1 MRSAVFAGAIVATAL
16 AAGCASTPSAT
27 LRPPSP
33 TVQAT
38 PSATP
43 ATNPTPTPTT
53 CPATTSSD
61 AAVVLTD
68 WVNSPTYTVNL
79 VDTDGCVVAS
89 ATAHTW
95 PGYTPPDATTETTTM
110 PTSESATRVY
120 FLDGDSTVRY
130 LAPDGSSGV
139 AAELPGSVTGRVSF
153 SVSPDNSRIAFS
165 VMSWGSAGF
174 EEQSYV
180 EDLGTGANRTELFT
194 ITGGTP
200 GLGGGGVAEEPIG
213 WVNGDIVYGLLGA
226 LNQYSPGPVPPPFG
240 AYHVANPSNGQ
251 RLASICAGS
260 GNAWVFQS
268 GNYTALPTA
277 TGVLC
282 RVGDQENQFV
292 GTLVLVSW
300 SGSQL
305 RTIGDAACATPAA
318 VSPGG
323 NVAIAGH
330 VNVGTPP
337 GQKMPCSRGSFTIK
351 VNNNGTSTTLAATGS
366 VEGWMDDTHLV
377 VDASMN
383 LDDFP
388 FAASGLSFPPLEIV
402 NVGNGVTAMVAVKGL
417 FAGSVPSGI

>member
-16 AAGCASTPSAT
+16 AAGCASTP
-27 LRPPSP
+27 LRPPSRNAQ
-33 TVQAT
+33 TT
-38 PSATP
+38 PSSTSTALATP

-53 CPATTSSD
+53 CPATTTSD
-61 AAVVLTD
+61 VAVVLTD
-68 WVNSPTYTVNL
+68 WVDSSTYTVNL
-79 VDTDGCVVAS
+79 VNTDGCVVAS

-95 PGYTPPDATTETTTM
+95 SGYTPNGATTETVTM

-130 LAPDGSSGV
+130 LALDGSTGV

-194 ITGGTP
+194 IRDGPP

-213 WVNGDIVYGLLGA
+213 WVNGDIVYGLLA
-226 LNQYSPGPVPPPFG
+226 AVNQYSPGPFPPPFE
-240 AYHVANPSNGQ
+240 AYHVAKPSNSQ

-260 GNAWVFQS
+260 GNAWVFES
-268 GNYTALPTA
+268 GIYTALPTA

-282 RVGDQENQFV
+282 RVGDQQDQPI

-323 NVAIAGH
+323 NVATAGQ

-337 GQKMPCSRGSFTIK
+337 GQCSGGSFTIK
-351 VNNNGTSTTLAATGS
+351 VNTNGISRTLAATGL
-366 VEGWMDDTHLV
+366 VEGWMDDAHLF
-377 VDASMN
+377 VDATTN
-383 LDDFP
+383 HDEFP
-388 FAASGLSFPPLEIV
+388 FIPAGSPFPQLEIV

>member
-1 MRSAVFAGAIVATAL
+1 MRSAIFTVAIVATAL
-16 AAGCASTPSAT
+16 AAGCASVT

-33 TVQAT
+33 TAQAT
-38 PSATP
+38 PASTTTASATP
-43 ATNPTPTPTT
+43 ATSATPTPTT
-53 CPATTSSD
+53 CPATTTSD
-61 AAVVLTD
+61 AAVVVTD
-68 WVNSPTYTVNL
+68 WVDSPTYTVNL
-79 VDTDGCVVAS
+79 VNTDGCVVAS

-95 PGYTPPDATTETTTM
+95 SGYTPTGATTETITM

-130 LAPDGSSGV
+130 LALDGSTGV

-165 VMSWGSAGF
+165 VMTWGSTGF

-180 EDLGTGANRTELFT
+180 EDLGTGADRTELFT
-194 ITGGTP
+194 ITAGP
-200 GLGGGGVAEEPIG
+200 AGLGGGEVAEEPIG

-226 LNQYSPGPVPPPFG
+226 VNQYSPGPFPPPFD
-240 AYHVANPSNGQ
+240 AYHVAKPSNGQ
-251 RLASICAGS
+251 RVSSICGGS

-268 GNYTALPTA
+268 GIYTALPTA

-282 RVGDQENQFV
+282 RVGDQEDQFV

-323 NVAIAGH
+323 NVAIAGE
-330 VNVGTPP
+330 VKVGTP
-337 GQKMPCSRGSFTIK
+337 GECSSGSNQIK
-351 VNNNGTSTTLAATGS
+351 VNTSGTSRTLAATGL
-366 VEGWMDDTHLV
+366 VEGWMDDTRLV
-377 VDASMN
+377 VDASTN
-383 LDDFP
+383 PSEFP
-388 FAASGLSFPPLEIV
+388 FIPSGPPFPQLEIV

>member
-1 MRSAVFAGAIVATAL
+1 MRSAIFAGAIVATAL

-38 PSATP
+38 PLATP

-53 CPATTSSD
+53 CPAITTSD
-61 AAVVLTD
+61 AAVMLTD
-68 WVNSPTYTVNL
+68 WVDSPTYTVNL
-79 VDTDGCVVAS
+79 VNTDGCIVAS

-95 PGYTPPDATTETTTM
+95 PGYAPPDATTETVTM

-130 LAPDGSSGV
+130 LALDGSSGV

-165 VMSWGSAGF
+165 VMSWGSTGF
-174 EEQSYV
+174 QEQSYV

-194 ITGGTP
+194 ISDGPP

-213 WVNGDIVYGLLGA
+213 WVNGDIVYGLLEA
-226 LNQYSPGPVPPPFG
+226 LNQYSPGPFPPPFE
-240 AYHVANPSNGQ
+240 AYHIAKPSNGQ

-260 GNAWVFQS
+260 GNSWVFGS
-268 GNYTALPTA
+268 GIYTALPAA

-282 RVGDQENQFV
+282 RVGDQKDQPL

-300 SGSQL
+300 SGIHL
-305 RTIGDAACATPAA
+305 RTIGEAACATPAA

-323 NVAIAGH
+323 NVAIAGQ
-330 VNVGTPP
+330 VNLGTPP
-337 GQKMPCSRGSFTIK
+337 GQVVKCSSGPFTIK
-351 VNNNGTSTTLAATGS
+351 VSTNGTSRTLAATGL
-366 VEGWMDDTHLV
+366 VEGWMDDTRLV
-377 VDASMN
+377 VDASTN
-383 LDDFP
+383 RSEFP
-388 FAASGLSFPPLEIV
+388 FIPSGAPFPRLEIV
-402 NVGNGVTAMVAVKGL
+402 NVGSGVTAIVAVKGL

>member
-1 MRSAVFAGAIVATAL
+1 MRSAIFTGAIVATAL
-16 AAGCASTPSAT
+16 ATGCAGAT

-33 TVQAT
+33 TVQTSPSSTVRA
-38 PSATP
+38 SATP
-43 ATNPTPTPTT
+43 PTNPTPTPTT

-68 WVNSPTYTVNL
+68 WVDSPTYTVNL

-95 PGYTPPDATTETTTM
+95 PGYTPPDATTETATM

-130 LAPDGSSGV
+130 LALDGSTGV
-139 AAELPGSVTGRVSF
+139 AAELPGSVTARVSF

-194 ITGGTP
+194 ISDGPP

-213 WVNGDIVYGLLGA
+213 WVNGDIIYGLLGA
-226 LNQYSPGPVPPPFG
+226 VNQYSPGPFPPPFD
-240 AYHVANPSNGQ
+240 AYHVAKPSNGQ
-251 RLASICAGS
+251 RLGSICGGS

-268 GNYTALPTA
+268 GIYTALPTA

-282 RVGDQENQFV
+282 RVGDQEDQFV

-323 NVAIAGH
+323 SVAMAGQ
-330 VNVGTPP
+330 VKVGTPP
-337 GQKMPCSRGSFTIK
+337 GECSSGSNQIK
-351 VNNNGTSTTLAATGS
+351 VIPNGTSRTLAATGL
-366 VEGWMDDTHLV
+366 VEGWMDDTRLV
-377 VDASMN
+377 VDASTN
-383 LDDFP
+383 LSEFP
-388 FAASGLSFPPLEIV
+388 FIPSGPPFPRLEIV
-402 NVGNGVTAMVAVKGL
+402 NVGNGMTAMVAVKGL